1 MKPCEGRA
9 DMTQHQRFDMDQV
22 QGIYRYMY
30 THVGNREE
38 AEALTEQAFLQALH
52 GAASPSAATLSTP
65 QSMDTPLWRAAAAVV
80 SAYLGQFYAGCLVGS
95 AIPCAPDAS
104 GATEL
109 TERILAQLAPHE
121 RDILTSRLLQNHSL
135 GETAASMRIS
145 AQAALALQ
153 WSALR
158 HASQIAAQITA
169 PRAASHD
176 AVVLCGTDTQEP
188 P

>member
-1 MKPCEGRA
+1 
-9 DMTQHQRFDMDQV
+9 MTQHQRFDMDQV

-52 GAASPSAATLSTP
+52 GAASPSASRPSTP
-65 QSMDTPLWRAAAAVV
+65 QSMDAPLWRAATAVV
-80 SAYLGQFYAGCLVGS
+80 SAYLGRFYAGCLVGS
-95 AIPCAPDAS
+95 AIPCAPDTS

-109 TERILAQLAPHE
+109 AERILAQLAPHD
-121 RDILTSRLLQNHSL
+121 RDILTARLLHNRSL
-135 GETAASMRIS
+135 GEAAASMRIS
-145 AQAALALQ
+145 EQEALALQ

-158 HASQIAAQITA
+158 HAAQVAAQIA
-169 PRAASHD
+169 PPRAASRD
-176 AVVLCGTDTQEP
+176 AFALCGADAKEP

>member
-1 MKPCEGRA
+1 
-9 DMTQHQRFDMDQV
+9 MTQHQRFDMDQV

-52 GAASPSAATLSTP
+52 GAASPSASRPSTP
-65 QSMDTPLWRAAAAVV
+65 QSMDAPLWRAATAVV

-95 AIPCAPDAS
+95 AIPCAPDTS

-109 TERILAQLAPHE
+109 AERILAQLAPHD
-121 RDILTSRLLQNHSL
+121 RDILTARLLHNRSL
-135 GETAASMRIS
+135 GEAAASMRIS
-145 AQAALALQ
+145 EQEALALQ

-158 HASQIAAQITA
+158 HAAQVAAQIA
-169 PRAASHD
+169 PPRAASRN
-176 AVVLCGTDTQEP
+176 AFALCGADAKEP